1 MPARIQYWHILVQW
15 HWCDCLTS
23 SILRRINK
31 VLLQGKKKL
40 KMVNN
45 ASKSKRRKISQ
56 TEKTQV
62 PLEMLVVTAVQDSD
76 RGFVEDRTD

>member
-1 MPARIQYWHILVQW
+1 
-15 HWCDCLTS
+15 
-23 SILRRINK
+23 
-31 VLLQGKKKL
+31 
-40 KMVNN
+40 MVNN
-45 ASKSKRRKISQ
+45 ARKSKRRKISQ